1 MQKAPNRAFHLSDWA
16 DIVLIHSPMNEA
28 ELFGRLLRATRKD
41 RKMSLGKLA
50 EKVDIGVKH
59 LGRIERGEKVPSFE
73 LIIALAKE
81 LNTSPAT
88 FFHFENANADSKFL
102 AQQLQA
108 LLTQRD
114 AKQLRKAF
122 RVLQATLEP

>member
-1 MQKAPNRAFHLSDWA
+1 
-16 DIVLIHSPMNEA
+16 
-28 ELFGRLLRATRKD
+28 
-41 RKMSLGKLA
+41 MSLGKLA

-81 LNTSPAT
+81 LNASPAT

>member
-1 MQKAPNRAFHLSDWA
+1 
-16 DIVLIHSPMNEA
+16 MNEA

-50 EKVDIGVKH
+50 EKVDIGIKH

-73 LIIALAKE
+73 LIIALANE

-102 AQQLQA
+102 GQQLQA

>member
-1 MQKAPNRAFHLSDWA
+1 M
-16 DIVLIHSPMNEA
+16 
-28 ELFGRLLRATRKD
+28 G
-41 RKMSLGKLA
+41 LGKLA

-73 LIIALAKE
+73 LIIALARE

-88 FFHFENANADSKFL
+88 FFHFENANVDTKFL
-102 AQQLQA
+102 TQQLQA
-108 LLTQRD
+108 LLAKRD
-114 AKQLRKAF
+114 AQQLRKAF

>member
-1 MQKAPNRAFHLSDWA
+1 
-16 DIVLIHSPMNEA
+16 MNEA
-28 ELFGRLLRATRKD
+28 ELFGRLLRTTRKD

-59 LGRIERGEKVPSFE
+59 LGWIERGEKVPSFE

-102 AQQLQA
+102 GQQLQA

>member
-1 MQKAPNRAFHLSDWA
+1 
-16 DIVLIHSPMNEA
+16 MNEA

-41 RKMSLGKLA
+41 RKMSLGQLA

-73 LIIALAKE
+73 LIITLARQ
-81 LNTSPAT
+81 LNASPAT
-88 FFHFENANADSKFL
+88 FFQFENADVDHKL
-102 AQQLQA
+102 LGQQLQT
-108 LLTQRD
+108 LLARRD
-114 AKQLRKAF
+114 AKQLRKVY

>member
-1 MQKAPNRAFHLSDWA
+1 
-16 DIVLIHSPMNEA
+16 MNEA
-28 ELFGRLLRATRKD
+28 ELFGRLVRGTRKD

-73 LIIALAKE
+73 LIIALARE

-88 FFHFENANADSKFL
+88 FFHFENANVDSKFL
-102 AQQLQA
+102 IQQLQA
-108 LLTQRD
+108 LLAKHD
-114 AKQLRKAF
+114 AKQLRKAY
-122 RVLQATLEP
+122 RILQATLEL